1 MTQKEA
7 IKKVYGID
15 DEKLLERI
23 SELHEDVVNAL
34 DNNWSTL
41 FILDILYYI
50 MSYSNIIDL
59 INLNIDEK
67 DKDNFS
73 KRVEVFLDIVPTS
86 EIISMVSK
94 FLGVET
100 KTRRK

>member
-50 MSYSNIIDL
+50 MSYNNVIDL

-73 KRVEVFLDIVPTS
+73 KRVEVFLDIIPTD

-94 FLGVET
+94 FLGIEP
-100 KTRRK
+100 KTHRK

>member
-1 MTQKEA
+1 MTQREA

-15 DEKLLERI
+15 DENLLERI
-23 SELHEDVVNAL
+23 SELHEDVVEAL
-34 DNNWSTL
+34 DSNWSTL
-41 FILDILYYI
+41 FVLDILYYI
-50 MSYSNIIDL
+50 MSYNNVIDL

-73 KRVEVFLDIVPTS
+73 KRVEVFLDITPTS

-94 FLGVET
+94 FLGVEA
-100 KTRRK
+100 KTNHK